1 MADAQQLALMQENAQ
16 SAMLL
21 PPGEAWGHMA
31 LGGYGVPHAECAAPD
46 ADSAGLAEAS
56 MMANSNGSAREPLCQ
71 RHGLQEEPAAQR
83 GAGPHEAQRTL
94 VGAALPLP
102 SCRRKRPA
110 PILCK
115 KAACCG
121 RGPFALEGRAS
132 ASGPSCDMKARE
144 GCCWPLRVRVQ
155 PARRRLTTWRADAGR
170 ARAQRRACHRR
181 PS

>member
-1 MADAQQLALMQENAQ
+1 MEEWAAHMADAQQLALLQENAQ

-115 KAACCG
+115 GAACCG
-121 RGPFALEGRAS
+121 RGPIAS
-132 ASGPSCDMKARE
+132 HDG
-144 GCCWPLRVRVQ
+144 
-155 PARRRLTTWRADAGR
+155 
-170 ARAQRRACHRR
+170 
-181 PS
+181 